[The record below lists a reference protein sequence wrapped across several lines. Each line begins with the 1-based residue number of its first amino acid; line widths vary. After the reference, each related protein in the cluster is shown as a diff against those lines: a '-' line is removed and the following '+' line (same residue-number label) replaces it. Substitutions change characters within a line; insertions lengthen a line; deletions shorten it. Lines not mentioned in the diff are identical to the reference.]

1 MKKIV
6 LLNYIVY
13 FLLFLKTIEIILGS
27 ITVGFYIDE
36 PYHHQQAEDLLNNG
50 TYITAQ
56 STDHSYTYGPVFA
69 IAAHAIN
76 VIFGSSNWG
85 EFGYDPNT
93 YTINH
98 LAVGILGI
106 FKGILVGLIVYLL
119 TKNKLISS
127 LSILILFS
135 FPFWTGQSFY
145 NVKDIPVAAGL
156 TSFLAGSILFILKR
170 ELTAERKISLYGS
183 LLILFGVLLS
193 AGNRP
198 LFLAYITLIAITTFT
213 YLLRNG
219 QAWKPYGIS
228 VFSSLLILLVFL
240 PHFYTDPVNSI
251 KKTFFTSSDFPW
263 QGSIL
268 MNGSLFEPN
277 ATFMYFLSWFFAQ
290 TPIILL
296 FLCFVGIIFS
306 LGFLKNI
313 SSFKMS
319 NANFI
324 YILISLQI
332 FAIPFLTILLQS
344 TVYQSLRHFLF
355 IFPALAVFLGLTLN
369 RILVNIKSKFEN
381 FVIATFIFM
390 LIIPNLVST
399 RLFPYNANYY
409 NILIAA
415 SSKIPTDWETESMG
429 ISGREAIKHTP
440 NENTLVFWETVWD
453 EDPYI
458 SERAMSVKRE
468 PKVQIGDYWAVS
480 SLASYIGGDS
490 RERALSSGA
499 IFESLRATCT
509 LHHVV
514 ERKLFN
520 QVIPMAYVSRCQ
532 RSGTYQNGVASI
544 GWSSESEVDENNTK
558 FSWVTSLGET
568 IRIST
573 LRDFKT
579 IGVMKFEV
587 SANPCLFPTQV
598 EISQGKKFKKVI
610 NVPSDSDSLSFS
622 VPIELKPYT
631 AQEVRIRPSD
641 KAYCSVAGDDR
652 EFVAKI
658 SNIRWVEG

>member
-6 LLNYIVY
+6 LLNYLVY
-13 FLLFLKTIEIILGS
+13 FLLFSKTIEIILGS
-27 ITVGFYIDE
+27 IAVGFYIDE

-50 TYITAQ
+50 TYITSQ
-56 STDHSYTYGPVFA
+56 STDHAYTYGPVFA

-76 VIFGSSNWG
+76 VIFGSSNWS

-98 LAVGILGI
+98 LAVGLLGI
-106 FKGILVGLIVYLL
+106 FTGILVGLIVYLL

-127 LSILILFS
+127 LSVLILLS

-156 TSFLAGSILFILKR
+156 TSFLAGSILFVLKR
-170 ELTAERKISLYGS
+170 ELKADKRIGVYGS

-198 LFLAYITLIAITTFT
+198 LFLAYITLVAITTFA
-213 YLLRNG
+213 YLLRNE

-228 VFSSLLILLVFL
+228 VVSSLLILLIFL

-268 MNGSLFEPN
+268 MNGSLVEPK
-277 ATFMYFLSWFFAQ
+277 ASFSYFFSWFFAQ

-296 FLCFVGIIFS
+296 FLCLGGIIFS

-319 NANFI
+319 NVNFI

-355 IFPALAVFLGLTLN
+355 IFPALAIFLGLTLN
-369 RILVNIKSKFEN
+369 RVLANINSKFEN
-381 FVIATFIFM
+381 FIIVTFIFM
-390 LIIPNLVST
+390 LIIPNLVSA

-440 NENTLVFWETVWD
+440 KENTLVFWETVWD

-458 SERAMSVKRE
+458 SERAMSVKKE

-544 GWSSESEVDENNTK
+544 SWSSESEVDENNTK
-558 FSWVTSLGET
+558 FSWVTSLGEI

-587 SANPCLFPTQV
+587 SANPCQFPTQV
-598 EISQGKKFKKVI
+598 EITQGKKFKKVI

-622 VPIELKPYT
+622 VPIELKPYS
-631 AQEVRIRPSD
+631 AQEVRIRHSD
-641 KAYCSVAGDDR
+641 KAYCSVSGDDR

-658 SNIRWVEG
+658 SNIRWVEN